1 VEFFL
6 PIAIILGG
14 LILVAVEVYFV
25 PGFNVI
31 GISGLLAVVFGLGYM
46 FAEQGFTGG
55 ILAVLV
61 TLGVG
66 GVLFYTA
73 WQSGVWDRF
82 VLAASLRTDEEVT
95 ARENEARSKYL
106 GRVGRA
112 VTPLRPTGV
121 VEIDGERIEVATEG
135 DYVAAGSEVRVVA
148 MDRRRFFVR
157 LATLA
162 AEKPS

>member
-1 VEFFL
+1 MEFFL

-14 LILVAVEVYFV
+14 LALVAIEVYFV

-46 FAEQGFTGG
+46 FAEQGLTGG
-55 ILAVLV
+55 IVAVVV
-61 TLGVG
+61 TIAVG

-82 VLAASLRTDEEVT
+82 VLGASLRADEEVT
-95 ARENEARSKYL
+95 AREAEARSRYL
-106 GRVGRA
+106 GKVGRA

-162 AEKPS
+162 TEKPS